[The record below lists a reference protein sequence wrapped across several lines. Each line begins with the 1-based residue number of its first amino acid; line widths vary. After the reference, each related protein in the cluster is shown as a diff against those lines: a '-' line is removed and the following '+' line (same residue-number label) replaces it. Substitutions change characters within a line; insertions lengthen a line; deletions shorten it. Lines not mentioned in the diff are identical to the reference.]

1 MQKANPSP
9 QRGLFLIVAVIAVVL
24 AVVLFVFLRPKPTA
38 ADPAAGARFVF
49 GSPSATVT
57 IVDFSNYLCPH
68 CADHALRNVPE
79 IFLDYVDTGKVRY
92 IFRDF
97 PFTGQDNVIRAGE
110 AAACAADANRYR
122 DYHEVLFRAQRLWGG
137 LSGAALDQFFIDLA
151 SQLGIPAGPF
161 AECLRSGSK
170 RAGVLADRDLA
181 TQLALRG
188 TPTFFVNGQLFDDGY
203 VPYEKWKERIEN
215 ALAGKTSAPSQGG
228 ENTPAPKQP

>member
-1 MQKANPSP
+1 M
-9 QRGLFLIVAVIAVVL
+9 
-24 AVVLFVFLRPKPTA
+24 
-38 ADPAAGARFVF
+38 
-49 GSPSATVT
+49 
-57 IVDFSNYLCPH
+57 
-68 CADHALRNVPE
+68 
-79 IFLDYVDTGKVRY
+79 
-92 IFRDF
+92 
-97 PFTGQDNVIRAGE
+97 IRAGE

-170 RAGVLADRDLA
+170 RAGVLADRDLT

-228 ENTPAPKQP
+228 ESTPAPKQP